1 MKSKRATLKFPRGTK
16 LEGGSRA
23 VIFVRPGKLGYWV
36 INERGKLE
44 LMPTVVFETLF
55 AQNCRKKKRER
66 V

>member
-1 MKSKRATLKFPRGTK
+1 MKFPRGMK

-23 VIFVRPGKLGYWV
+23 VIFVRPGELGYWV
-36 INERGKLE
+36 VNERGKLE

-55 AQNCRKKKRER
+55 ASKLVQNCRKKKRER